1 MLASPFRLRRLA
13 RVAVARLARAAR
25 VVAVLVA
32 AAIPASPVHAC
43 SICRCGDP
51 TFNSLGSDVYSEA
64 QFRIAFDF
72 DRFDKSQLVVEDGHP
87 GTDEEV
93 EYRYTATLSYGFGDR
108 FLLVARLPVSHR
120 DLTTTFA
127 DDGDAD
133 VRVKHGSEE
142 VSTTGMS
149 DPEFYGLVR
158 LWSSRF
164 GDGIG
169 KRSTVSAIFGVKT
182 PWGQNN
188 VQRDGERVDEH
199 AQPGTGSTDFFGG
212 LSGYYLLDERS
223 TIFGSVQYRG
233 TGRNDFGY
241 KYGDLWTAVLA
252 YERKLSE
259 PLDAVLEFDFRHAK
273 RDQVDFSR
281 EVDPNTGGAILY
293 ITPRLLYGLSPHVAL
308 RAAVQIPI
316 VENLYGVQDEKVN
329 VNGGVTLL
337 F

>member
-1 MLASPFRLRRLA
+1 MLDSSSLRRRLLRA
-13 RVAVARLARAAR
+13 AAAVAILAATVPSPRA
-25 VVAVLVA
+25 L
-32 AAIPASPVHAC
+32 AC

-72 DRFDKSQLVVEDGHP
+72 DRFNKSQLTVEDGRI
-87 GTDEEV
+87 GNDAEI
-93 EYRYTATLSYGFGDR
+93 EYRYTATVSYGFGDR
-108 FLLVARLPVSHR
+108 FLLVARVPLSHR
-120 DLTTTFA
+120 DLTTTFL
-127 DDGDAD
+127 DGE
-133 VRVKHGSEE
+133 SEE
-142 VSTTGMS
+142 VSTTGLS

-164 GDGIG
+164 GEGLG

-182 PWGQNN
+182 PWGQND
-188 VQRDGERVDEH
+188 VQQDGERVDEH
-199 AQPGTGSTDFFGG
+199 AQPGTGSTDLFGG
-212 LSGYYLLDERS
+212 FSGYYLLDERS
-223 TIFGSVQYRG
+223 TLFGSVQYRG

-241 KYGDLWTAVLA
+241 KYGDSTIATLA
-252 YERKLSE
+252 YERKLME

-273 RDQVDFSR
+273 RDQVDF
-281 EVDPNTGGAILY
+281 EGVVDPNTGGTVLY
-293 ITPRLLYGLSPHVAL
+293 ITPRLLFAIGSHVAL

>member
-1 MLASPFRLRRLA
+1 MLDSSLLRR
-13 RVAVARLARAAR
+13 RLARAAC
-25 VVAVLVA
+25 VAAVLA
-32 AAIPASPVHAC
+32 AAVPASPGFAC

-64 QFRIAFDF
+64 QFRIALDF

-87 GTDEEV
+87 GTDDEV

-127 DDGDAD
+127 DDHDAGI
-133 VRVKHGSEE
+133 RVKHGTEE
-142 VSTTGMS
+142 VTTTGMS

-164 GDGIG
+164 GEGLG

-188 VQRDGERVDEH
+188 VQKDGERVDEH
-199 AQPGTGSTDFFGG
+199 AQPGTGSTDLFGG

-223 TIFGSVQYRG
+223 TVFGSAQYRG

-241 KYGDLWTAVLA
+241 KYGDIWTAVLA
-252 YERKLSE
+252 YERKLTE

-273 RDQVDFSR
+273 RDQVDFGG
-281 EVDPNTGGAILY
+281 EVDPNTGGTVVY

>member
-1 MLASPFRLRRLA
+1 MSVSRSRRLA
-13 RVAVARLARAAR
+13 PA
-25 VVAVLVA
+25 AVLA
-32 AAIPASPVHAC
+32 AGLLWIVPAPPARAC

-51 TFNSLGSDVYSEA
+51 TFNSLGTDVYSEA

-72 DRFDKSQLVVEDGHP
+72 DRFQKSQLTFEDGHA

-93 EYRYTATLSYGFGDR
+93 EYRYTATVSYGFGDR
-108 FLLVARLPVSHR
+108 VLLVARVPVSHR
-120 DLTTTFA
+120 DLTTTFS
-127 DDGDAD
+127 DDEAGAS
-133 VRVKHGSEE
+133 VRSKHGSEE
-142 VSTTGMS
+142 VSTTGLS
-149 DPEFYGLVR
+149 DPEFYALVR

-164 GDGIG
+164 GEGLG
-169 KRSTVSAIFGVKT
+169 KRSTVSAIVGVKT
-182 PWGQNN
+182 PWGRND

-199 AQPGTGSTDFFGG
+199 AQPGTGSTDLFGG

-241 KYGDLWTAVLA
+241 KYGDITNATLA
-252 YERKLSE
+252 YERKITE

-273 RDQVDFSR
+273 RDQVDFTG
-281 EVDPNTGGAILY
+281 EVDPNTGGTILY
-293 ITPRLLYGLSPHVAL
+293 ITPRVLYGLSPHVAL

-329 VNGGVTLL
+329 VNGGLTLL

>member
-1 MLASPFRLRRLA
+1 MLDSSSLRR
-13 RVAVARLARAAR
+13 RLLRAAA
-25 VVAVLVA
+25 VVAVFA
-32 AAIPASPVHAC
+32 ATIPSPRALAC

-72 DRFDKSQLVVEDGHP
+72 DRFNKSQLTVEDGRV
-87 GTDEEV
+87 GNDAEI
-93 EYRYTATLSYGFGDR
+93 EYRYTATVSYGFGDR
-108 FLLVARLPVSHR
+108 FLLVARVPLSHR
-120 DLTTTFA
+120 DLTTTFL
-127 DDGDAD
+127 DGE
-133 VRVKHGSEE
+133 SEE
-142 VSTTGMS
+142 VSTTGLS

-164 GDGIG
+164 GEGLG

-182 PWGQNN
+182 PWGQND
-188 VQRDGERVDEH
+188 VERDGERVDEH
-199 AQPGTGSTDFFGG
+199 AQPGTGSTDLFGG

-241 KYGDLWTAVLA
+241 KYGDITMATLA
-252 YERKLSE
+252 YERKLTE

-273 RDQVDFSR
+273 RDQVDFSG
-281 EVDPNTGGAILY
+281 EVDPNTGGTILY
-293 ITPRLLYGLSPHVAL
+293 ITPRLLFAIGPHVAL

>member
-1 MLASPFRLRRLA
+1 MLDSSSLRR
-13 RVAVARLARAAR
+13 RLLRAAA
-25 VVAVLVA
+25 VVAVFA
-32 AAIPASPVHAC
+32 ATIPSPRALAC

-72 DRFDKSQLVVEDGHP
+72 DRFNKSQLTVEDGRV
-87 GTDEEV
+87 GNDAEI
-93 EYRYTATLSYGFGDR
+93 EYRYTATVSYGFGDR
-108 FLLVARLPVSHR
+108 FLLVARVPLSHR
-120 DLTTTFA
+120 DLTTTFL
-127 DDGDAD
+127 DGE
-133 VRVKHGSEE
+133 SEE
-142 VSTTGMS
+142 VSTTGLS

-182 PWGQNN
+182 PWGEND
-188 VQRDGERVDEH
+188 VQQDGERVDEH
-199 AQPGTGSTDFFGG
+199 AQPGTGSTDLFGG
-212 LSGYYLLDERS
+212 FSGYYLLDERS

-241 KYGDLWTAVLA
+241 KYGDSTIATLA
-252 YERKLSE
+252 YERKLTE
-259 PLDAVLEFDFRHAK
+259 PLDAVLEFDFRHAR
-273 RDQVDFSR
+273 RDQVDS
-281 EVDPNTGGAILY
+281 EGVVDPNTGGTVLY
-293 ITPRLLYGLSPHVAL
+293 ITPRLLFAIGSHVAL

-316 VENLYGVQDEKVN
+316 VESLYGVQDEKVN

>member
-1 MLASPFRLRRLA
+1 MLDSPSLRR
-13 RVAVARLARAAR
+13 RLFRAAA
-25 VVAVLVA
+25 VVAVFA
-32 AAIPASPVHAC
+32 ATIPSPRASAC

-72 DRFDKSQLVVEDGHP
+72 DRFNKSQLTVEDGRV
-87 GTDEEV
+87 GNDAEI
-93 EYRYTATLSYGFGDR
+93 EYRYTATVSYGFGDR
-108 FLLVARLPVSHR
+108 FLLVARVPLSHR
-120 DLTTTFA
+120 DLTTTFL
-127 DDGDAD
+127 DGESD
-133 VRVKHGSEE
+133 E
-142 VSTTGMS
+142 VSTTGLS

-182 PWGQNN
+182 PWGEND
-188 VQRDGERVDEH
+188 VQQDGERVDEH
-199 AQPGTGSTDFFGG
+199 AQPGTGSTDLFGG
-212 LSGYYLLDERS
+212 FSGYYLLDERS

-241 KYGDLWTAVLA
+241 KYGDSTIATLA
-252 YERKLSE
+252 YERKLTD
-259 PLDAVLEFDFRHAK
+259 PLDAVLEFDFRHAQ
-273 RDQVDFSR
+273 RDQVDS
-281 EVDPNTGGAILY
+281 EGVVDPNTGGTVLY
-293 ITPRLLYGLSPHVAL
+293 IAPRLLFAVGQHVAL

>member
-1 MLASPFRLRRLA
+1 MLDSSSLRR
-13 RVAVARLARAAR
+13 RLFRAAA
-25 VVAVLVA
+25 VVAVFA
-32 AAIPASPVHAC
+32 ATIPSPRASAC

-72 DRFDKSQLVVEDGHP
+72 DRFNKSQLTVEDGRV
-87 GTDEEV
+87 GNDAEI
-93 EYRYTATLSYGFGDR
+93 EYRYTATVSYGFGDR
-108 FLLVARLPVSHR
+108 FLLVARVPLSHR
-120 DLTTTFA
+120 DLTTTFL
-127 DDGDAD
+127 DGE
-133 VRVKHGSEE
+133 SEE
-142 VSTTGMS
+142 VSTTGLS

-182 PWGQNN
+182 PWGEND
-188 VQRDGERVDEH
+188 VQQDGERVDEH
-199 AQPGTGSTDFFGG
+199 AQPGTGSTDLFGG
-212 LSGYYLLDERS
+212 FSGYYLLDERS

-241 KYGDLWTAVLA
+241 KYGDSTIATLA
-252 YERKLSE
+252 YERKLTD
-259 PLDAVLEFDFRHAK
+259 PLDAVLEFDFRHAQ
-273 RDQVDFSR
+273 RDQVDS
-281 EVDPNTGGAILY
+281 EGVVDPNTGGTVLY
-293 ITPRLLYGLSPHVAL
+293 IAPRLLSAVGQHVAL

>member
-1 MLASPFRLRRLA
+1 MLDSSSLRRRLLRA
-13 RVAVARLARAAR
+13 AAAVAILAATVPSSRA
-25 VVAVLVA
+25 L
-32 AAIPASPVHAC
+32 AC

-72 DRFDKSQLVVEDGHP
+72 DRFNKSQLTVEDGKV
-87 GTDEEV
+87 GNDAEI
-93 EYRYTATLSYGFGDR
+93 EYRYTATVSYGFGDR
-108 FLLVARLPVSHR
+108 FLLVARVPLSHR
-120 DLTTTFA
+120 DLTTTFL
-127 DDGDAD
+127 DGE
-133 VRVKHGSEE
+133 SEE
-142 VSTTGMS
+142 VSTTGLS

-182 PWGQNN
+182 PWGEND
-188 VQRDGERVDEH
+188 VQQDGERVDEH
-199 AQPGTGSTDFFGG
+199 AQPGTGSTDLFGG
-212 LSGYYLLDERS
+212 FSGYYLLDERS

-241 KYGDLWTAVLA
+241 KYGDSTIATLA
-252 YERKLSE
+252 YERKLTD

-273 RDQVDFSR
+273 RDQVDS
-281 EVDPNTGGAILY
+281 EGVVDPNTGGTVLY
-293 ITPRLLYGLSPHVAL
+293 IAPRLLFAVGSHVAL

>member
-1 MLASPFRLRRLA
+1 MSVFPLR
-13 RVAVARLARAAR
+13 R
-25 VVAVLVA
+25 VVAA
-32 AAIPASPVHAC
+32 AALAALLLAAAPERVSAC

-51 TFNSLGSDVYSEA
+51 TFNSLGTDVYSEA

-72 DRFDKSQLVVEDGHP
+72 DRFNKSQLVFEDGHP
-87 GTDEEV
+87 GTDHEI
-93 EYRYTATLSYGFGDR
+93 EYRYTTTFSYGFGDR

-127 DDGDAD
+127 DEDGGGSLRA
-133 VRVKHGSEE
+133 KHGSEE
-142 VSTTGMS
+142 VTTTGMS
-149 DPEFYGLVR
+149 DPEFYALVR

-164 GDGIG
+164 GEGLG
-169 KRSTVSAIFGVKT
+169 KRSTVSAIVGVKT
-182 PWGQNN
+182 PWGQND
-188 VQRDGERVDEH
+188 VQQDGVRVDEH
-199 AQPGTGSTDFFGG
+199 AQPGTGSTDLFGG
-212 LSGYYLLDERS
+212 VSGYYLLDERS
-223 TIFGSVQYRG
+223 TVFGSVQYRG

-241 KYGDLWTAVLA
+241 KYGDITNATLA

-259 PLDAVLEFDFRHAK
+259 PLDAVLEFDFRHAG
-273 RDQVDFSR
+273 RDQVDFTG
-281 EVDPNTGGAILY
+281 EVDPNTGGTVLY
-293 ITPRLLYGLSPHVAL
+293 ITPRLLFAIGPHVAL

>member
-1 MLASPFRLRRLA
+1 MLASFLRG
-13 RVAVARLARAAR
+13 RLARAAAAGAA
-25 VVAVLVA
+25 VALALA
-32 AAIPASPVHAC
+32 AAPPTALAC

-72 DRFDKSQLVVEDGHP
+72 DRFEKSQLVFEDGHP
-87 GTDEEV
+87 GTDHET
-93 EYRYTATLSYGFGDR
+93 EYRYTTTLSYGFGDR

-120 DLTTTFA
+120 NLTTTFE
-127 DDGDAD
+127 DDGGEEGA
-133 VRVKHGSEE
+133 VRSKHGTEE

-164 GDGIG
+164 GEGLG

-182 PWGQNN
+182 PWGQND
-188 VQRDGERVDEH
+188 VERDGERVDEH
-199 AQPGTGSTDFFGG
+199 AQPGTGSTDLFGG

-241 KYGDLWTAVLA
+241 KYGDITMATLA
-252 YERKLSE
+252 YERKLTE
-259 PLDAVLEFDFRHAK
+259 PLDAVLEFDFRHAE
-273 RDQVDFSR
+273 RDQMDFSG
-281 EVDPNTGGAILY
+281 EVDPNTGGTILY
-293 ITPRLLYGLSPHVAL
+293 ITPRLLFAIGPHVAL

>member
-1 MLASPFRLRRLA
+1 MLDSSSLRR
-13 RVAVARLARAAR
+13 RLLRAAA
-25 VVAVLVA
+25 VVAILA
-32 AAIPASPVHAC
+32 AAVPSPRALAC

-72 DRFDKSQLVVEDGHP
+72 DRFNKSQLTVEDGRV
-87 GTDEEV
+87 GNDSEI
-93 EYRYTATLSYGFGDR
+93 EYRYTATVSYGFGDR
-108 FLLVARLPVSHR
+108 FLLVARVPLSHR
-120 DLTTTFA
+120 DLTTTFL
-127 DDGDAD
+127 DGESD
-133 VRVKHGSEE
+133 E
-142 VSTTGMS
+142 VSTTGLS

-164 GDGIG
+164 GEGLG

-182 PWGQNN
+182 PWGEND
-188 VQRDGERVDEH
+188 VQQDGERVDEH
-199 AQPGTGSTDFFGG
+199 AQPGTGSTDLFGG
-212 LSGYYLLDERS
+212 FSGYYLLDERS

-241 KYGDLWTAVLA
+241 KYGDSTIATLA
-252 YERKLSE
+252 YERKLTE
-259 PLDAVLEFDFRHAK
+259 PLDAVLEFDFRHAR
-273 RDQVDFSR
+273 RDQVDS
-281 EVDPNTGGAILY
+281 EGVVDPNTGGTVLY
-293 ITPRLLYGLSPHVAL
+293 ITPRLLFAIGSHVAL

-316 VENLYGVQDEKVN
+316 VENLYGIQDEKVN